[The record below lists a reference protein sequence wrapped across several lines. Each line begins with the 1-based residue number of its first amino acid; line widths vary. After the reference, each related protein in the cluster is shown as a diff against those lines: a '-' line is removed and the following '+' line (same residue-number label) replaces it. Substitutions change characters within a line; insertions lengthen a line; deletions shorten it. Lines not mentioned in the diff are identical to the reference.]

1 MTSDKR
7 KTEPPLYLDMDF
19 EETLSRFAR
28 VKPDEVRESI
38 ERSKQKK
45 PPGEK
50 PARRRPKKEGS
61 S

>member
-1 MTSDKR
+1 MEGADGMTSDKR

-38 ERSKQKK
+38 ER
-45 PPGEK
+45 
-50 PARRRPKKEGS
+50 
-61 S
+61 